1 MNNLGTAWRALG
13 DARKAFS
20 FYERAL
26 AIYEQVY
33 DANHPHRVI
42 ASRNLERARRAL
54 GDSQLASQANRFLK
68 ACREGDNE
76 SAASISLSSLS
87 KNLHDNEGNPL
98 ISWMAQHE
106 MTATLEQVLALG
118 WNPNLPNTSQVY
130 PLHYGAMKDPRLV
143 QLLLPYA
150 DPFVQTAKGSTP
162 AMVARSKSN
171 MEALKLL
178 LPAIPDLSFQ
188 NPTTFETSYAT
199 FKQHF
204 MEASVHAD
212 APSLERLVQ
221 AFALACHFK
230 DWELAQK
237 VAARHNLR
245 PILSQVTEQYP
256 GAAKSLL
263 GRVNSFTEACREGRD
278 ALAAETAGQFTFE
291 KDLYDNE
298 GNSLISWMAQHEM
311 TATLEQVLALGW
323 NPNLS
328 NTSQVYPLHY
338 GAMKNVAVTRLL
350 IEAGAHPFVQTHKG
364 NTPAMVAKKKENLQ
378 TLALLLPAQAMLSF
392 TDLAT
397 FEASYQAYKER
408 LTPSTAGSEELLVAL
423 ELALQLGDAALLQA
437 IGTSRAEGL
446 LLQLAQKY
454 PLGEAAIQ
462 VRFRRLLASPN
473 S

>member
-1 MNNLGTAWRALG
+1 M
-13 DARKAFS
+13 
-20 FYERAL
+20 
-26 AIYEQVY
+26 
-33 DANHPHRVI
+33 
-42 ASRNLERARRAL
+42 
-54 GDSQLASQANRFLK
+54 
-68 ACREGDNE
+68 
-76 SAASISLSSLS
+76 
-87 KNLHDNEGNPL
+87 
-98 ISWMAQHE
+98 
-106 MTATLEQVLALG
+106 
-118 WNPNLPNTSQVY
+118 
-130 PLHYGAMKDPRLV
+130 HYGALKSPPLV

-150 DPFVQTAKGSTP
+150 DPFVKTAKGSTP
-162 AMVARSKSN
+162 AMVARGKSK
-171 MEALKLL
+171 MEVLKLL

-188 NPTTFETSYAT
+188 DPTTFETSYAT

-212 APSLERLVQ
+212 APSLEYLVQ
-221 AFALACHFK
+221 VFTLACHFK
-230 DWELAQK
+230 DWELAQE

-245 PILSQVTEQYP
+245 PILSQVAQQYP

-263 GRVNSFTEACREGRD
+263 VRIDSFTEACREGKD

-298 GNSLISWMAQHEM
+298 DNSLISWMVQHGM
-311 TATLEQVLALGW
+311 TATLEKVLALGW
-323 NPNLS
+323 NPNLA

-338 GAMKNVAVTRLL
+338 GAMRNVALTRLL
-350 IEAGAHPFVQTHKG
+350 LQAGAHPFVQTAKES
-364 NTPAMVAKKKENLQ
+364 TPAMVAKKKENLQ
-378 TLALLLPAQAMLSF
+378 TLALLLPAHEMLSF
-392 TDLAT
+392 ENLAT
-397 FEASYQAYKER
+397 FEASYKAYKGCF
-408 LTPSTAGSEELLVAL
+408 TPSAAGNEELLVAL

>member
-1 MNNLGTAWRALG
+1 MQCLAWSGLGDARKAVSWGDLGDARQAVSFYQRALAIKEQVYQETPNHPEIASTLNNLGNAWQVLGDARKAVSFYERTLAIYEQVYKEMPNHPHIASTLNNLGAAWRALG
-13 DARKAFS
+13 DAHKAVSFYERALAIYEQAYEADPNHPAIAMALNNLGTAWSALGDARKAVS

-33 DANHPHRVI
+33 DANHPHV
-42 ASRNLERARRAL
+42 AGVSRNLERARRDL
-54 GDSQLASQANRFLK
+54 GKDSQVVSPANRLIK
-68 ACREGDNE
+68 ACREGDSE
-76 SAASISLSSLS
+76 SAANISMNSLS
-87 KNLHDNEGNPL
+87 KDLYDNEGNPL

-118 WNPNLPNTSQVY
+118 WNPNLPNTGQVY
-130 PLHYGAMKDPRLV
+130 PLHYGAMKSPRLV

-188 NPTTFETSYAT
+188 DPASFENSYAT

-204 MEASVHAD
+204 MEVP
-212 APSLERLVQ
+212 APSLEHLFQ

-263 GRVNSFTEACREGRD
+263 GPRRF
-278 ALAAETAGQFTFE
+278 
-291 KDLYDNE
+291 LY
-298 GNSLISWMAQHEM
+298 
-311 TATLEQVLALGW
+311 
-323 NPNLS
+323 
-328 NTSQVYPLHY
+328 
-338 GAMKNVAVTRLL
+338 
-350 IEAGAHPFVQTHKG
+350 
-364 NTPAMVAKKKENLQ
+364 
-378 TLALLLPAQAMLSF
+378 
-392 TDLAT
+392 
-397 FEASYQAYKER
+397 
-408 LTPSTAGSEELLVAL
+408 
-423 ELALQLGDAALLQA
+423 
-437 IGTSRAEGL
+437 
-446 LLQLAQKY
+446 
-454 PLGEAAIQ
+454 
-462 VRFRRLLASPN
+462 
-473 S
+473 